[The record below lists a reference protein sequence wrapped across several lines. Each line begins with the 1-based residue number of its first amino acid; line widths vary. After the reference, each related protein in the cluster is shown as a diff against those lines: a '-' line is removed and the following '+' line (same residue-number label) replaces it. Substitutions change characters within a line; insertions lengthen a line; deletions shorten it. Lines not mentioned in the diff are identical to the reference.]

1 MTRQTFFPLF
11 QWLQETLAGQT
22 IRNYSA
28 LVALAQIIHLLGVT
42 LLVGTLLMV
51 DLTLLGF
58 GMRRHPVSRIAREL
72 APWTTAGLI
81 VMLVS
86 GPLMLTS
93 EALKCY
99 DASFFWIKM
108 GLLAVTLLF
117 HFTVHQRIAMSE
129 PPVSRWRAGAVACVS
144 LALWVSVALAGKMIG
159 IYGDDLRQLSDQ

>member
-28 LVALAQIIHLLGVT
+28 LVALAQIIHLLGV
-42 LLVGTLLMV
+42 
-51 DLTLLGF
+51 TLLGF